1 YIGVKILQERMNI
14 CEY

>member
-1 YIGVKILQERMNI
+1 YAGIRILQERMNI